1 MHLRES
7 TRLLAELIETE
18 VKHFTPDFDTSYP
31 EMNRHDYIETDK
43 FIRNHLDTDQALRI
57 ELNSELSF
65 YPRREF
71 LDEIKH
77 FISLQDVSDDR
88 RAEQRMRIIRA
99 RATLFHTFYERTM
112 VGGRPPAV
120 DEATYKFKNL
130 MSLARAFHVVTKL
143 PPHEC
148 SDTVLYRCT
157 CVATDKS
164 KPHSCSYGKHW
175 KCKHVFAEGIRRNTL
190 QRQRG
195 FILVHERVTPGRPT
209 RIPPALVRERPAAV
223 VNQYAAWG
231 LDVPEDA

>member
-1 MHLRES
+1 MCRYPYYIYVNFGRRGEGS
-7 TRLLAELIETE
+7 IEE
-18 VKHFTPDFDTSYP
+18 CLND
-31 EMNRHDYIETDK
+31 RHN
-43 FIRNHLDTDQALRI
+43 NHIPIARRARVRATALQKVVLDACVRDGK
-57 ELNSELSF
+57 
-65 YPRREF
+65 
-71 LDEIKH
+71 KH
-77 FISLQDVSDDR
+77 FISLQDISDDK

-130 MSLARAFHVVTKL
+130 MSLARAFHMVTKL

-148 SDTVLYRCT
+148 SDTVLHRCT
-157 CVATDKS
+157 CVQTDRS
-164 KPHSCSYGKHW
+164 KLHSCSYGKHR

-195 FILVHERVTPGRPT
+195 FVLVPQRVVPGHPT
-209 RIPPALVRERPAAV
+209 RMPPALVRERPAAV
-223 VNQYAAWG
+223 VNQYAVWG